1 MFSSLP
7 IILAQ
12 EGAPASGA
20 GSFMITMILMIVIF
34 YFLLIRPQ
42 RKRQREL
49 NDQISAMKTGDRVVT
64 IGGIHGLVSMI
75 KDRTVVLKV
84 ADNTRIEFEKTGI
97 ASVLK
102 KDKQKDKDS
111 QKAGQE
117 EEAEEVD
124 ADTAIRK

>member
-1 MFSSLP
+1 
-7 IILAQ
+7 
-12 EGAPASGA
+12 
-20 GSFMITMILMIVIF
+20 MITMLLMIVIF

-49 NDQISAMKTGDRVVT
+49 QDQVSAMKTGDRVVT
-64 IGGIHGLVSMI
+64 IGGIHGLVAMI

-102 KDKQKDKDS
+102 KDNQKTD
-111 QKAGQE
+111 
-117 EEAEEVD
+117 EEVEEID
-124 ADTAIRK
+124 ADVEIRK